1 MAEDGVSL
9 EDEFYKKLLLE
20 EAKKLENASP
30 DRHEFVPTPQFVMK
44 LRNSKKEK
52 VFINICTSEKIPP
65 AKDVTEETLVEVLES
80 EDPTQYRVPM
90 SLGEPHVEVDNRG
103 QGCTAYDVVINPT
116 FYNKIQNSELFKSFF
131 LTIVFEG
138 LESKYD
144 MELERKWTVLKNK
157 KCMGV
162 LQPHCIRSK
171 SKPVIMEMESETK
184 PLTKSAEPKMI
195 EVVQDSKSRALT
207 PKYNIIREPPDGKPE
222 FLVIEINLPGIKST
236 KDTTLDVGED
246 RLVLRVNPDK
256 YQLDLDLPFDV
267 DNDTCG
273 AQYNRKTKVLTL
285 TLLVLS
291 SS

>member
-1 MAEDGVSL
+1 MPPAQDIT
-9 EDEFYKKLLLE
+9 E
-20 EAKKLENASP
+20 EA
-30 DRHEFVPTPQFVMK
+30 
-44 LRNSKKEK
+44 
-52 VFINICTSEKIPP
+52 
-65 AKDVTEETLVEVLES
+65 LVEVLQS
-80 EDPTQYRVPM
+80 EDPTKYRVPM

-103 QGCTAYDVVINPT
+103 QGCTAYDVVINPM

-138 LESKYD
+138 LESKYN

-162 LQPHCIRSK
+162 LQPHCIRSQ
-171 SKPVIMEMESETK
+171 SKPVIMEMESDTKTATK
-184 PLTKSAEPKMI
+184 PAEPKMI

-246 RLVLRVNPDK
+246 RLVLRVTPQK
-256 YQLDLDLPFDV
+256 YQLELDLPFDV
-267 DNDTCG
+267 DNEACG

-285 TLLVLS
+285 TLPVINCS
-291 SS
+291 S